1 MKVSIAL
8 RGAYYA
14 TMAAFLVGMIN
25 AYLDLSSGRIV
36 PGLVNTGISAV
47 ELALFVMAGN
57 QIDDIEG
64 RKDDV

>member
-14 TMAAFLVGMIN
+14 TMAAFLISMIN
-25 AYLDLSSGRIV
+25 AYLDLSSGRVV
-36 PGLVNTGISAV
+36 PGLVNTAISAV
-47 ELALFVMAGN
+47 ELSLFVMAGN